1 MRVLILGE
9 DAPGGLMGSYARGF
23 AELGA
28 TVRTYC
34 LARAYHA
41 VMPAL
46 RTRALRRVAEPVLL
60 GMFNERVVADHRDAE
75 ADLVVVL
82 KGHRLHPATIDALRD
97 ASDAPVVNFYPD
109 DPFSVER
116 SNRLAFGPLAL
127 AAYDACFTF
136 AQHLIPV
143 YERAAVRAAYYL
155 PFARD
160 PALHAPAPTSATHD
174 FEVVFVGNL
183 DAHRVRC
190 MEAIAPHHRV
200 GVFGERTHAVVP
212 KGSPLS
218 NATFGPA
225 AYGADLSRTLARGAI
240 SLNVMRPQNARS
252 HNMRSFE
259 SPACAAFTL
268 SQRTDELET
277 LFTEG
282 EELACFGTIEEMCD
296 QVDRWLGDGPGRER
310 IARAGFDRVR
320 GETYARRAA
329 TMLERA
335 GVTAEAGP

>member
-9 DAPGGLMGSYARGF
+9 EAPGGLMGSYARAF
-23 AELGA
+23 VELGA

-34 LARAYHA
+34 VAKAFRAI
-41 VMPAL
+41 MPAL

-60 GMFNERVVADHRDAE
+60 GLFNERVLADHRHAE

-82 KGHRLHPATIDALRD
+82 KGHRLQPETVDRLRD
-97 ASDAPVVNFYPD
+97 VADAPIVNFYPD

-116 SNRLAFGPLAL
+116 SNRLAFGTPVL

-136 AQHLIPV
+136 AQHLIPD
-143 YERAAVRAAYYL
+143 YDRAGARATYYL

-160 PALHAPAPTSATHD
+160 PALHGPVDPPATQD
-174 FEVVFVGNL
+174 FDVVFVGNL

-190 MEAIAPHHRV
+190 LEAIALRHRI

-212 KGSPLS
+212 KGTALS
-218 NATFGPA
+218 RAAFGPA
-225 AYGADLSRTLARGAI
+225 AYGADLSRALARGAI

-259 SPACAAFTL
+259 SPACAAFTV
-268 SQRTDELET
+268 SQRTEELGA

-282 EELACFGTIEEMCD
+282 EEVACFSTIEELCD
-296 QVDRWLGDGPGRER
+296 KIDRWLGDRAGRDR
-310 IARAGFDRVR
+310 IARAGHERVR

-335 GVTAEAGP
+335 GVAAEARP

>member
-1 MRVLILGE
+1 VRVLILGE

-34 LARAYHA
+34 VATAFRA

-60 GMFNERVVADHRDAE
+60 GLFNERVLADNRHAE

-82 KGHRLHPATIDALRD
+82 KGHRLQEATVDRLRD
-97 ASDAPVVNFYPD
+97 VVDAPVVNFYPD

-116 SNRLAFGPLAL
+116 SNRLAFGTPVLAS
-127 AAYDACFTF
+127 YDACFTF
-136 AQHLIPV
+136 AHHLIPG
-143 YERAAVRAAYYL
+143 YERAGARATYYL

-160 PALHAPAPTSATHD
+160 PALHAPAAPTAAHD

-183 DAHRVRC
+183 DDHRVRC
-190 MEAIAPHHRV
+190 MEAIAPYHRI
-200 GVFGERTHAVVP
+200 GVFGERTHELVP
-212 KGSPLS
+212 KGSALS
-218 NATFGPA
+218 RATFGPA
-225 AYGADLSRTLARGAI
+225 MYGAELSRTLARGAI

-268 SQRTDELET
+268 SQRTDELGT
-277 LFTEG
+277 LFAEG
-282 EELACFGTIEEMCD
+282 EEVACFGTVEEMRD
-296 QVDRWLGDGPGRER
+296 EVTRWLGDSAGRNR
-310 IARAGFDRVR
+310 IARAGHERVR
-320 GETYARRAA
+320 DETYARRAA

-335 GVTAEAGP
+335 GVTAEARP

>member
-9 DAPGGLMGSYARGF
+9 EAPGGLMGSYARGF

-34 LARAYHA
+34 VATAFQA

-60 GMFNERVVADHRDAE
+60 GLFNERVLADHRHAE

-82 KGHRLHPATIDALRD
+82 KGHRLQPETVDRLRD
-97 ASDAPVVNFYPD
+97 VADAPVVNFYPD

-116 SNRLAFGPLAL
+116 SNRLAFGTPVL

-136 AQHLIPV
+136 AQHLIPA
-143 YERAAVRAAYYL
+143 YDRAGARATYYL

-160 PALHAPAPTSATHD
+160 PALHAPVATTAAHD
-174 FEVVFVGNL
+174 FDVVFVGNL
-183 DAHRVRC
+183 DDHRVRC
-190 MEAIAPHHRV
+190 LEAIAARRRI

-212 KGSPLS
+212 KGSALS
-218 NATFGPA
+218 RAVFGPA
-225 AYGADLSRTLARGAI
+225 AYGADLARALARGAI

-268 SQRTDELET
+268 TQRT
-277 LFTEG
+277 
-282 EELACFGTIEEMCD
+282 EELRSLFAEGDEVVAFGTIEEMCD
-296 QVDRWLGDGPGRER
+296 EVGRWLGDHAGRDR
-310 IARAGFDRVR
+310 IARAGFERVR

-329 TMLERA
+329 MMLERA
-335 GVTAEAGP
+335 GVTAEARP